1 MISEQQLD
9 QFRVDGSRIRVVRDA
24 HESNDVVGI
33 VVAWDAESVVIRK
46 ANRRVVKVSRSYV
59 IEPAEQPRSNV
70 LQHSEQDSLQD
81 T

>member
-9 QFRVDGSRIRVVRDA
+9 QYRVDGSRVRVVRDA

-46 ANRRVVKVSRSYV
+46 ANRRVVKVSRSYL
-59 IEPAEQPRSNV
+59 IEPESEPRTNV
-70 LQHSEQDSLQD
+70 LQEGRQD